1 MMHSTSFC
9 LDAMRDALKAP
20 VRLECGADVERVRQ
34 RCYRA
39 RQRCLAEGDHRF
51 VILRFRIDGSSL
63 VISRHP
69 DPKSRWHRHRLRVLR
84 ELRAFVVEY
93 GTGVDRRIGEI
104 TGAEIP
110 RATKNE
116 RP

>member
-20 VRLECGADVERVRQ
+20 IRLQCGADVERVRQ
-34 RCYRA
+34 RFYRA
-39 RQRCLAEGDHRF
+39 RQHCLAQADYRF
-51 VILRFRIDGSSL
+51 VILRFQIDGSSL

-69 DPKSRWHRHRLRVLR
+69 DPESRWHRHKFRVLR

-104 TGAEIP
+104 TEAE
-110 RATKNE
+110 NSE
-116 RP
+116 SDEN